1 MKHAF
6 CDRCGRYCI
15 VRNHRDCMCH
25 ECELGM
31 NSIAAMLNPR
41 WARPMTSSEIQLA
54 HTWLMIELGSKVS
67 CLMTRTPESKT
78 EPHSP
83 GRPRCEKCHTK
94 FRRGE

>member
-6 CDRCGRYCI
+6 CDRCGCYCI
-15 VRNHRDCMCH
+15 VRNHRDCVCH
-25 ECELGM
+25 DCELGM

-67 CLMTRTPESKT
+67 A
-78 EPHSP
+78 
-83 GRPRCEKCHTK
+83 
-94 FRRGE
+94 